1 MNGLK
6 IETTRKK
13 AKIMEEYLVK
23 RTFDVMDMFDEL
35 GDGDKKE
42 FLHEAIRSLDYDDG
56 YEVTRNATA
65 MLDDYQQC
73 KLIAEVFG
81 DVADEGLRA
90 GIVLELIDKLPEEQC
105 KKLIKYMEDV

>member
-1 MNGLK
+1 M
-6 IETTRKK
+6 EK
-13 AKIMEEYLVK
+13 AKIMEEYLVQ

-35 GDGDKKE
+35 GDGGKKE
-42 FLHEAIRSLDYDDG
+42 FLHEAIRSLDRDGG

-73 KLIAEVFG
+73 KLIEEVFG

-90 GIVLELIDKLPEEQC
+90 GIVLELIGKLPEEQC

>member
-1 MNGLK
+1 MK
-6 IETTRKK
+6 QQEKK

-42 FLHEAIRSLDYDDG
+42 FLHEAIRSLDYDDS
-56 YEVTRNATA
+56 YEVTKNATA
-65 MLDDYQQC
+65 MLDDCQQC
-73 KLIAEVFG
+73 RLIKDIYD

-90 GIVLELIDKLPEEQC
+90 GIVLELIGKLPEEQC